1 MDNFFEIIEFWNTT
15 FTINIVFSILLGNFD
30 QKNQNCLF
38 EMKFSTQTN
47 SNSLNSEMTFT
58 FLISDQKYPIWA
70 DLIQKINTDCFI

>member
-47 SNSLNSEMTFT
+47 SNSLNSIVTFT
-58 FLISDQKYPIWA
+58 FLILDQNLPYLGRF
-70 DLIQKINTDCFI
+70 DLKNQH